1 MDTNKGLGSLAKSC
15 FFAGRICK
23 CFSFFGARVRAWD
36 RPELIEP
43 LKRAGELAVEAGFVT
58 AQVVEGMGLVGQGA
72 VRESRAGW
80 FVLSLVGGGL
90 LAHFVVQGGFF
101 HDPETHLTPA
111 AHDHVF
117 DQGEFDGAFGLEPF
131 EERGLKDVEAFGAF
145 SVDGDGV
152 GEEAVLQV
160 ALRGCESS
168 LRGDRASGSGAVA
181 ASGFRAEFRWHFRLG
196 VYMGCQGLIVEV
208 IDFDEKCGCDSP
220 AGAKRQFS
228 HG

>member
-1 MDTNKGLGSLAKSC
+1 MDTNNGLGSLAKSC

-90 LAHFVVQGGFF
+90 LAHFVVQRGFF
-101 HDPETHLTPA
+101 HDPEAHLTPA
-111 AHDHVF
+111 AHDHVL
-117 DQGEFDGAFGLEPF
+117 DQSEFDGIFRLEQFEKRGLE
-131 EERGLKDVEAFGAF
+131 GVEAFGAF
-145 SVDGDGV
+145 SVDGDSV

-160 ALRGCESS
+160 ALRGCEFP
-168 LRGDRASGSGAVA
+168 LRRDRPSGSGAVA

-196 VYMGCQGLIVEV
+196 VYMGRLGFIGEV
-208 IDFDEKCGCDSP
+208 IEFIEKSGCDSP